1 MARINLN
8 FAEVA
13 AAFEKLLTQGEKP
26 TAEKI
31 QALLG
36 KGTVPVIQK
45 HLNHIFEQSRLDL
58 TPADSQ
64 TSSPADGAPVQDLL
78 STPEEP
84 KTTETTP
91 ANSEAIKAPAA
102 EKTAATAEAN
112 TTDTASDKQTGE
124 KNTAPAREGR
134 RPNNKRDRNDRN
146 NNRHHRV
153 EVEEPPVETP
163 LEQQSEEQLVTKIR
177 QLESI
182 LSKEEMRREV
192 AERITLETKDYADS
206 IKEQVSQRIN
216 ELKQN
221 MDLVVEQLKTQLR
234 EQKQNFEQDLEHYQK
249 QLAKANEA
257 LAKR

>member
-1 MARINLN
+1 
-8 FAEVA
+8 
-13 AAFEKLLTQGEKP
+13 
-26 TAEKI
+26 
-31 QALLG
+31 
-36 KGTVPVIQK
+36 
-45 HLNHIFEQSRLDL
+45 
-58 TPADSQ
+58 
-64 TSSPADGAPVQDLL
+64 
-78 STPEEP
+78 
-84 KTTETTP
+84 
-91 ANSEAIKAPAA
+91 
-102 EKTAATAEAN
+102 
-112 TTDTASDKQTGE
+112 
-124 KNTAPAREGR
+124 
-134 RPNNKRDRNDRN
+134 
-146 NNRHHRV
+146 
-153 EVEEPPVETP
+153 